1 MMKLK
6 LLFVTLLLAFALF
19 ALIIMIDLF
28 MGTKISY
35 LITKES
41 NPFQVMEPAE
51 FTMLYL
57 LLFCTVAFAIF
68 SFLKKRKKKAK
79 G

>member
-1 MMKLK
+1 MKLK
-6 LLFVTLLLAFALF
+6 LMFVTFLLASALF
-19 ALIIMIDLF
+19 ALIIMIDLL
-28 MGTKISY
+28 MGTKITN
-35 LITKES
+35 LIKKES

-51 FTMLYL
+51 YAMLYL
-57 LLFCTVAFAIF
+57 LLFCIGGFAIF

>member
-1 MMKLK
+1 MKLK
-6 LLFVTLLLAFALF
+6 ILFVTFLLAFALF

-35 LITKES
+35 LIKKES

-51 FTMLYL
+51 FAMLYL
-57 LLFCTVAFAIF
+57 FLFGIVGFALF
-68 SFLKKRKKKAK
+68 SFFKKRKKKAK

>member
-1 MMKLK
+1 M
-6 LLFVTLLLAFALF
+6 FVTLLLASVLF
-19 ALIIMIDLF
+19 ALIVMIDLL

-35 LITKES
+35 LLKKES

-51 FTMLYL
+51 YAMLYL
-57 LLFCTVAFAIF
+57 LLFCIVGYAIF
-68 SFLKKRKKKAK
+68 SFLKKLKKKAK